1 MKMSLPWREKRLFVA
16 LGEHSVALACMVN
29 GWREWHTQAQQ
40 VLPLQEE
47 ISAPALVTMLR
58 SFMSAQ
64 GLGAGC
70 RVHWFLPPDILA
82 VAFVPQDLATVDTQW
97 LPYQA
102 PMVALGA
109 IAGGRQFTTALW
121 IHRNWQDLFRGV
133 TEQVGGQLL
142 YFHPRALYVHTLLQH
157 KAHSNA
163 ENALQILK
171 EGRDWHLFHRRHG
184 LVRSL
189 TQAQTLT
196 PVQAETRMGLEV
208 QQVLTVLDAPATG
221 VLNAQ
226 QQLQASAVQDV
237 TLALSR
243 ITGPV
248 PREWRLSSAQLHACG
263 LLMGQLTSWV
273 EHRLQMVT
281 GGLMLVFALG
291 AAVAWQH
298 DQTLQQEQREMAAQL
313 KSLLPEV
320 EKVQQ
325 LKTETSQQSQILSVH
340 HAVSEKSYDWHVL
353 AHVLAQVPKGAA
365 VQAVFLDHEAL
376 RVELLYP
383 SAKGILSSWSIPE
396 AIHPALTEVPDT
408 RTTEDKSVRVRYAT
422 HFKRV
427 SDPATP
433 PAPKR
438 EP

>member
-16 LGEHSVALACMVN
+16 LGEHSIALACMVN
-29 GWREWHTQAQQ
+29 GWREWRTQAQE

-47 ISAPALVTMLR
+47 VSAPALVAVLR
-58 SFMSAQ
+58 RFMNAH

-102 PMVALGA
+102 QMVALGA
-109 IAGGRQFTTALW
+109 IAGNRQFTTALW
-121 IHRNWQDLFRGV
+121 IHRNWQDLFRSV
-133 TEQVGGQLL
+133 TEQIGGQLL
-142 YFHPRALYVHTLLQH
+142 YVHPRALYARTLLQGDARS
-157 KAHSNA
+157 KSD
-163 ENALQILK
+163 NALQILR
-171 EGRDWHLFHRRHG
+171 EGRDWHFFHHRHG

-196 PVQAETRMGLEV
+196 AEQAETRIGLEV
-208 QQVLTVLDAPATG
+208 QQMLSVLDAPATG
-221 VLNAQ
+221 VLNAK

-237 TLALSR
+237 ALALSR
-243 ITGPV
+243 RTGSA

-263 LLMGQLTSWV
+263 LLMGRLTSWV
-273 EHRLQMVT
+273 EGRLQLVT

-291 AAVAWQH
+291 AAAAWKH
-298 DQTLQQEQREMAAQL
+298 DRSLQKQQRNMAAQL

-325 LKTETSQQSQILSVH
+325 LKTEVAQQSQILSVQE
-340 HAVSEKSYDWHVL
+340 AVSGQSYDWQVLGRVL
-353 AHVLAQVPKGAA
+353 AHVPKAAA
-365 VQAVFLDHEAL
+365 VQTVVLDHEAL
-376 RVELLYP
+376 QVELLYP
-383 SAKGILSSWSIPE
+383 SAKGIIASWAIPQ
-396 AIHPALTEVPDT
+396 ATHPALTEVPDT
-408 RTTEDKSVRVRYAT
+408 RTTEDKAVRVRYAT
-422 HFKRV
+422 QFKR
-427 SDPATP
+427 DADTTP
-433 PAPKR
+433 LAPKR